1 MALNSKE
8 VKRKRKI
15 QRDADNTVFPLK
27 IENGGTIDMKKLIRS
42 LLVVL
47 ITLSLA
53 VGAYADNFSFLILCE
68 NTGYNSDPIYK
79 DANIPHSKA
88 MISVTYTLAKMLSE
102 GQYFYNVIDVTRRTN
117 FIVIAS
123 NGVQISNAINLGYQ
137 ETGYSTFY
145 SSYHAGNVCLRGNST
160 STGVDYRVEG
170 VWDPNCD

>member
-1 MALNSKE
+1 
-8 VKRKRKI
+8 
-15 QRDADNTVFPLK
+15 
-27 IENGGTIDMKKLIRS
+27 MKKLIRS

-123 NGVQISNAINLGYQ
+123 NGVQISNAINPEFPGIFCNYISVSD
-137 ETGYSTFY
+137 G
-145 SSYHAGNVCLRGNST
+145 
-160 STGVDYRVEG
+160 EG
-170 VWDPNCD
+170 RISDVTHIPFFFMKLIG